1 MFHGTSSDAQEQ
13 KIQSNPDK
21 KADIICENRMR
32 MFLINVEK
40 EITLRGHNNLDIGRV
55 TIDTRLNVTAFNG
68 WDRL

>member
-1 MFHGTSSDAQEQ
+1 
-13 KIQSNPDK
+13 
-21 KADIICENRMR
+21 MR